1 MFDVGA
7 FASGLLTGLREGVE
21 AALIVAIICSYLA
34 RTGNARHFG
43 KIWLGVG
50 AAVAVSLVLG
60 ALVYVTVGGLE
71 EPYEQIFEGLTML
84 VAAGVVTW
92 MLFWMRRQAS
102 SVKGDLQRAVER
114 VLTEGTAWGL
124 AVLAFTAVI
133 REGFE
138 TALFLVGQATAA
150 AGASGE
156 EGALAVLA
164 FTAVIR
170 EGLETAL
177 FLVGQATAA
186 TDGAAGEAGAPAVL
200 VGALVGLAIAVAIG
214 YGFYRGSRFLDIRTF
229 FRWTGVLLIF
239 IAAGLLSHAVHE
251 FVEIGWI
258 TIGTSLAFDIGA
270 VLPHDTGI
278 GLFLRA
284 IFGYTSSPEWIVF
297 VTWAVYV
304 VVVLV
309 LYLRPTKPVASEP
322 RPVEPRPEP
331 TGAAPAAGG

>member
-50 AAVAVSLVLG
+50 AAVAASLVLG

-114 VLTEGTAWGL
+114 VLTASTAWG
-124 AVLAFTAVI
+124 
-133 REGFE
+133 
-138 TALFLVGQATAA
+138 
-150 AGASGE
+150 
-156 EGALAVLA
+156 LAVLA

-186 TDGAAGEAGAPAVL
+186 TDGAAGEAGALAVL

-258 TIGTSLAFDIGA
+258 TVGTSPAFDIGG
-270 VLPHDTGI
+270 VLPHDQGV

-309 LYLRPTKPVASEP
+309 LYLRPVKPLASDP